1 MKKLLSILTLLVVA
15 VTGAWAQT
23 TNPGTYSTQVISAD
37 GKTSTW
43 TFILPSS
50 QVSVPT
56 GETIDNDIVYAPS
69 GSNKMKFS
77 SSNQFSWSGKSSG
90 YIYVPAGS
98 AGTISMTVKSSSD
111 TRFLQLYVDG
121 VNAGESY
128 RLYSKLNADGITA
141 DGKKG
146 PQSFDFTATDLTTK
160 DGKTYLHFK
169 DNDTEMKIATFT
181 ITLTS
186 GAYGVPSLTGAWKIG
201 EEVVTDAELVQGS
214 AATVPTFTVG
224 ATSGTPEADDYTVAY
239 SLKEGSTAGIFT
251 FTETG
256 GITAIS
262 TATAGTATI
271 VATLSS
277 KNIEDFLDADPNT
290 FEYTV
295 TVAAASAPTEVTVTP
310 SATSVERGGDAITL
324 TAEVTGG
331 VPTPTLQWYSNTT
344 ASNESGTIIDGATE
358 ETYQPAIDAV
368 GTFYYYV
375 VATNASGS
383 AKSAAQTITVV
394 PKAPT
399 MTASGYFDG
408 TKVVEIAKAEGEAA
422 AAEIKYSTNNGESW
436 SDYTAAL
443 NVTETTTVKAKV
455 VQAGLESDVVS
466 ATYTKFVKS
475 ELAAVSNNIKW
486 NFNDDVFNTE
496 RSVTETSSPALDEE
510 LTYADFAIIKDFELP
525 ASFDGTSLSYV
536 GSTAAETAYPTR
548 NKATQAVNLHIKT
561 TVPGTLT
568 VTFSDTGS
576 SVSASAHKRY
586 LNINGTNTEFYTSRP
601 TSGST
606 KSNDKKT
613 VTTDVIPAGDIWIKA
628 MKEDGTS
635 ETMVCFYDIEFNPAI
650 EVTSAGWATT
660 VTPDYAV
667 DFADGV
673 QAYIVES
680 VGEAITLKEID
691 DAPANTPIIVNA
703 SKGSYTMTKKA
714 TATSDVNGN
723 KLEAA
728 TGAET
733 GDGTGNYYVLGM
745 TNKGVG
751 FGKLANGVK
760 LAKGKAYIDGNEFVD
775 AKDFYPFVIGDEEN
789 ETTSINSIEN
799 GESRIENY
807 DYFNLSGQRVGKDY
821 KGIVIVNGKK
831 VIRK

>member
-121 VNAGESY
+121 EDAGESY
-128 RLYSKLNADGITA
+128 RLYSKLNADGITD
-141 DGKKG
+141 DGKRG

-169 DNDTEMKIATFT
+169 DNNTEMKIATFT

-201 EEVVTDAELVQGS
+201 DEVVTGAELVQGS

-383 AKSAAQTITVV
+383 AKSAPQTITVV

-399 MTASGYFDG
+399 MTPGGGFTTASK
-408 TKVVEIAKAEGEAA
+408 TVTIAKADGEDASA
-422 AAEIKYSTNNGESW
+422 VIKYKEGDGAW
-436 SDYTAAL
+436 QDYTTAL
-443 NVTETTTVKAKV
+443 NYTETTTVTAKV
-455 VQAGLESDVVS
+455 VQAGLESAEVS
-466 ATYTKFVKS
+466 ATYIKAIPHEWRTVSTAEVWDWS
-475 ELAAVSNNIKW
+475 EATGA
-486 NFNDDVFNTE
+486 DVNL
-496 RSVTETSSPALDEE
+496 SDETTPAKDSEDEIVA
-510 LTYADFAIIKDFELP
+510 ADFDGLVYTYNCGFP
-525 ASFDGTSLSYV
+525 SNFDGIVMHKFQRPKNESYYQ
-536 GSTAAETAYPTR
+536 GQTL
-548 NKATQAVNLHIKT
+548 KIKT
-561 TVPGTLT
+561 SVPGTVT
-568 VTFSDTGS
+568 VTFANTGG
-576 SVSASAHKRY
+576 KRPNRY
-586 LNINGTNTEFYTSRP
+586 LSVNGTIYGEG
-601 TSGST
+601 SGAE
-606 KSNDKKT
+606 KSAAKKT
-613 VTTDVIPAGDIWIKA
+613 VSVPVAAG
-628 MKEDGTS
+628 
-635 ETMVCFYDIEFNPAI
+635 N
-650 EVTSAGWATT
+650 
-660 VTPDYAV
+660 
-667 DFADGV
+667 
-673 QAYIVES
+673 IVLTGIYE
-680 VGEAITLKEID
+680 
-691 DAPANTPIIVNA
+691 PNA
-703 SKGSYTMTKKA
+703 SNYTKQSGWQDYVDDNAGKPQY
-714 TATSDVNGN
+714 
-723 KLEAA
+723 L
-728 TGAET
+728 
-733 GDGTGNYYVLGM
+733 NYY
-745 TNKGVG
+745 
-751 FGKLANGVK
+751 
-760 LAKGKAYIDGNEFVD
+760 
-775 AKDFYPFVIGDEEN
+775 
-789 ETTSINSIEN
+789 
-799 GESRIENY
+799 
-807 DYFNLSGQRVGKDY
+807 
-821 KGIVIVNGKK
+821 K
-831 VIRK
+831 V